1 MEQLF
6 TAHIEKDLDSEYYIG
21 MIPAVPGAHTQ
32 AKTLDE
38 LSIRLKEVL
47 ELCFET
53 MTDEEK
59 KSIPQYIGTQ
69 QISIAV

>member
-6 TAHIEKDLDSEYYIG
+6 TAYIEKDLDSEYYIG
-21 MIPAVPGAHTQ
+21 MIPTVPGAHTQ
-32 AKTLDE
+32 AKTLDK

-53 MTDEEK
+53 MTDDEK
-59 KSIPQYIGTQ
+59 KDIPQFIGTQ
-69 QISIAV
+69 QISIVV